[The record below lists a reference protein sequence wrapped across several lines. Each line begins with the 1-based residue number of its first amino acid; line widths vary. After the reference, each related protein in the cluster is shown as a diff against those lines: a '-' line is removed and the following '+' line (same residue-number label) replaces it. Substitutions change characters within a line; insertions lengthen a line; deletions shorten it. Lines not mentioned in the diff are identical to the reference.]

1 MKTETEIKAEIKSLE
16 AEQMNAV
23 NEANFCNQQHNDLIT
38 RINVLSGKIAALKE
52 LFDTENETAE
62 KPPDDKAEKSK

>member
-1 MKTETEIKAEIKSLE
+1 MKTEEEIKALIKNLE
-16 AEQMNAV
+16 AEQMNAA

-52 LFDTENETAE
+52 LFEMENETAE
-62 KPPDDKAEKSK
+62 KPPDNKNGKTE